1 MPYSDFDHNYCSVWL
16 RVLHFV
22 SPSFEME
29 RLNETMFSN
38 IIAFLEEP
46 EPLGTEIDNRWC
58 FVSISYFS
66 WASRRCGGM
75 FLWWHDNAMDIPL

>member
-38 IIAFLEEP
+38 IIEFLEEP
-46 EPLGTEIDNRWC
+46 GNTRHRDRQPLVFRFHFLLFMGFSSLRWYV
-58 FVSISYFS
+58 FVV
-66 WASRRCGGM
+66 AR
-75 FLWWHDNAMDIPL
+75 